1 MVLVRMEL
9 ISIMVDVYSVVDRL
23 GCDMNAMP
31 NAVRRREDDASCS
44 GVLSCGLENATLMLV
59 DVRSLY
65 ANRAWWLTGELFT
78 RTVAATCGR
87 PHNPKR
93 VAIIVSFEGDVV
105 RGRVWKRE
113 LAQEDFPATLGI
125 ISSVI
130 VLGDLGRGS
139 MFVVTLLDGTD
150 LNRFGQSQ

>member
-1 MVLVRMEL
+1 MVSVRMEL

-65 ANRAWWLTGELFT
+65 VNRAW
-78 RTVAATCGR
+78 
-87 PHNPKR
+87 
-93 VAIIVSFEGDVV
+93 
-105 RGRVWKRE
+105 
-113 LAQEDFPATLGI
+113 
-125 ISSVI
+125 
-130 VLGDLGRGS
+130 
-139 MFVVTLLDGTD
+139 
-150 LNRFGQSQ
+150 